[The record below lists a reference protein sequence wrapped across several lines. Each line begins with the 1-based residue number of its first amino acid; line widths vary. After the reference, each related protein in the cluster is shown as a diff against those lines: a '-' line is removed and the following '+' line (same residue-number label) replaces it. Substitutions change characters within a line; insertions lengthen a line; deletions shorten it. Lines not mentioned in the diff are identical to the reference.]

1 MINLNWRVG
10 GAEFMQ
16 LAIVLRTTRQKSFF
30 TQECFAKELG
40 VTAST
45 INRWEHGKAKPNL
58 TAMKNLKLFCVK
70 NNLNY
75 KLIETAWFSAQNE
88 K

>member
-1 MINLNWRVG
+1 M
-10 GAEFMQ
+10 
-16 LAIVLRTTRQKSFF
+16 
-30 TQECFAKELG
+30 TQEAFAKELG

-58 TAMKNLKLFCVK
+58 TAMKNLKQFCEK
-70 NNLNY
+70 H
-75 KLIETAWFSAQNE
+75 KLQYESIGLLKKEARQTNRLILS